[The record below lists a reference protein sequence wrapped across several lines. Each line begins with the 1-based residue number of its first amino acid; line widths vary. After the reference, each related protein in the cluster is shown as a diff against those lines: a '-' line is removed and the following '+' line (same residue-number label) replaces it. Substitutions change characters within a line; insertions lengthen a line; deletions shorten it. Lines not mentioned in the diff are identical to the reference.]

1 MRIELT
7 NGYHIEVDYLNFT
20 LKQRYVSVNK
30 KTKEQK
36 ESARTIGYYSK
47 LEDALM
53 GFVKRNQID
62 EIGSQSIDFPTYI
75 KMIEEI
81 NKAAIQAIMS
91 VVGEE

>member
-1 MRIELT
+1 MKIELT

-36 ESARTIGYYSK
+36 DAVRTIGYYSK
-47 LEDALM
+47 LKDALI

-62 EIGSQSIDFPTYI
+62 EIGSQSIDLPTYI

-81 NKAAIQAIMS
+81 NETAVQAIMS
-91 VVGEE
+91 VVGE